1 MKHLY
6 MRLFLVFAII
16 MAVSML
22 FCVNAIAG
30 LVVEDYNAKL
40 NKTSGVITKIQGNKL
55 TLRTDQGKFI
65 TFGVIGE
72 THEDKD
78 KIRIFKI
85 GDRFIIDNGKIRQIS
100 APQKQP
106 LQPAGGAPLG
116 QGK

>member
-1 MKHLY
+1 M
-6 MRLFLVFAII
+6 II
-16 MAVSML
+16 AVSLL

-30 LVVEDYNAKL
+30 IVIEEYNAKL

-78 KIRIFKI
+78 KIRRFKI
-85 GDRFIIDNGKIRQIS
+85 GDRFIIDDGKIRQIL
-100 APQKQP
+100 APQTQP
-106 LQPAGGAPLG
+106 LQPHQVFP
-116 QGK
+116 K